1 MITGWTGSRR
11 SSLAPDGS
19 PRNPYHMAL
28 TLEWADT
35 RLPGIFR
42 LVELLLRFLAKRT
55 RRKGIEKSWR
65 RGTARETTNEGYT
78 LNEHR
83 SGGWHVGGRGAGGCR
98 AVSVRKARTEI
109 GQHERQVQMMNIA
122 IEKATR
128 ASKTIT
134 VNGATVLAGLL
145 LALDR
150 AAREAEEDAAIDA
163 EDILAQAEEVN
174 ALDPV
179 G

>member
-1 MITGWTGSRR
+1 
-11 SSLAPDGS
+11 
-19 PRNPYHMAL
+19 
-28 TLEWADT
+28 
-35 RLPGIFR
+35 
-42 LVELLLRFLAKRT
+42 
-55 RRKGIEKSWR
+55 
-65 RGTARETTNEGYT
+65 
-78 LNEHR
+78 
-83 SGGWHVGGRGAGGCR
+83 
-98 AVSVRKARTEI
+98 
-109 GQHERQVQMMNIA
+109 MMNTA

-134 VNGATVLAGLL
+134 VRLSRAGLL